1 MFIAGAP
8 GVGKTACVR
17 AVVRELKEEQAK
29 GSIPEFD
36 FISLNGMEM
45 RYPFEAYAQLWEKLN
60 AGDKTQ
66 CSPEQAVK
74 KLETYFTNQTAVEA
88 KTAHKGKKEHVVVL
102 LLDEIDYLLTKTQSV
117 LYHFFDWPRRACH
130 NRLIVIGVSNTVNLP
145 ERLQSKVQSRIGSCR
160 CSFKAYNS
168 KEIVAILESKIQ
180 QASLHQKVFDND
192 AILFVS
198 KKTASMSGDIRKAFN
213 ICRSAAELVM
223 TESTSSSATSEND
236 ESQQALLSRNQEPIV
251 RIKDVSRVS
260 RESFNSPQSHAVTMC
275 TPYEA
280 LLLLSLASLSKTT
293 GREVGGFDVEEL
305 LVKMESIANSSGDR
319 QYLPAP
325 SLSETLNIL
334 ARLGEAQLVF
344 MVTPRG
350 SSIGYRSCIAGSGGP
365 WPVVSLM
372 IDNVALLLALK
383 STPHKDLAEKHL
395 SI

>member
-17 AVVRELKEEQAK
+17 AVVRELKEQQAK
-29 GSIPEFD
+29 GAIPEFD

-60 AGDKTQ
+60 VGDKTQ

-74 KLETYFTNQTAVEA
+74 KLETYFASPTSAET

-180 QASLHQKVFDND
+180 QASPHQKVFDND

-223 TESTSSSATSEND
+223 TETTSAAD
-236 ESQQALLSRNQEPIV
+236 DSQQQVLLSSTKGPIV
-251 RIKDVSRVS
+251 HIKDVSRVS
-260 RESFNSPQSHAVTMC
+260 RESFNSPQSHAVSMC

-293 GREVGGFDVEEL
+293 GREVGGFDVEEV

-325 SLSETLNIL
+325 SLSETLSIL
-334 ARLGEAQLVF
+334 ARLGEAQLVS

-350 SSIGYRSCIAGSGGP
+350 SSIGYRSCVAGSGGP

-372 IDNVALLLALK
+372 IDSVALLLALK

-395 SI
+395 SM